1 MTLRKNEAAR
11 NALHEREA
19 DPVCGCASLEFDA
32 CINRMYIN
40 NCTMQ
45 VPSQYHYFCE
55 PKESECT
62 AELAFTRIRDYYVLV
77 GVLEHMDLTLQAL
90 AKLVPWVFAGLEKV
104 AHAASHRSTSLFN
117 PITKT
122 TLNGALSTRSR
133 KQIAERASNYEEEY
147 RFYKQVK
154 QLFYRRLCESN
165 VLRRR

>member
-1 MTLRKNEAAR
+1 MGLMETVYSYIKDRQPGPSGRQFSAA
-11 NALHEREA
+11 LLT
-19 DPVCGCASLEFDA
+19 AS
-32 CINRMYIN
+32 RGPY

-147 RFYKQVK
+147 RFYKQVR
-154 QLFYRRLCESN
+154 QLFYRRLCEIN
-165 VLRRR
+165 LLRRR